1 MYVAGRSLTSSSPA
15 RTTSPNRPFCTTRL
29 LETERSFDTWCAFTV
44 ASDAEM
50 VNADIVRTPS
60 ETFQY
65 VDDADAIRPSGR
77 AVRALRPSGVS
88 FPPFRRRGAHGESLL
103 GIEPP
108 PGGEEVSARGV
119 QLVRCLSTIRLERHT
134 ETLIRGRG
142 PVIAEPDQSLGE
154 HVHLRRG

>member
-1 MYVAGRSLTSSSPA
+1 
-15 RTTSPNRPFCTTRL
+15 
-29 LETERSFDTWCAFTV
+29 
-44 ASDAEM
+44 M

-60 ETFQY
+60 ETCQY

-108 PGGEEVSARGV
+108 PPGERKFLLEEFSSFGVFQQFVSSATPK
-119 QLVRCLSTIRLERHT
+119 LSSAVAD
-134 ETLIRGRG
+134 
-142 PVIAEPDQSLGE
+142 P
-154 HVHLRRG
+154 

>member
-29 LETERSFDTWCAFTV
+29 LETERSFDTWCA
-44 ASDAEM
+44 SDAEM

-60 ETFQY
+60 ETCQY

-77 AVRALRPSGVS
+77 AVRALRPSRVS

-103 GIEPP
+103 AIEP
-108 PGGEEVSARGV
+108 PGGEEVSARGA
-119 QLVRCLSTIRLERHT
+119 QLVRCLSIRLERHT

>member
-60 ETFQY
+60 ETCQY

-103 GIEPP
+103 AIEPP
-108 PGGEEVSARGV
+108 
-119 QLVRCLSTIRLERHT
+119 
-134 ETLIRGRG
+134 RGRG
-142 PVIAEPDQSLGE
+142 SFCSSSARSVSFNNSSRAPHRNSHPRS
-154 HVHLRRG
+154 RTP

>member
-1 MYVAGRSLTSSSPA
+1 VYVAGRSLTSSSPA
-15 RTTSPNRPFCTTRL
+15 RTTSPNRPFCATRL

-77 AVRALRPSGVS
+77 AVRALRPSRVS

-103 GIEPP
+103 AIEP
-108 PGGEEVSARGV
+108 PGGEEVSARGA
-119 QLVRCLSTIRLERHT
+119 QLVRCLSIRLERHT

>member
-60 ETFQY
+60 ETCQY

-103 GIEPP
+103 AIEPP
-108 PGGEEVSARGV
+108 
-119 QLVRCLSTIRLERHT
+119 
-134 ETLIRGRG
+134 RGRG
-142 PVIAEPDQSLGE
+142 SFCSRSSARSVSFNNSSRAPHRNSRPRSRTRDRGAGSEP
-154 HVHLRRG
+154 R

>member
-1 MYVAGRSLTSSSPA
+1 MYVAGRSPTSSSPA
-15 RTTSPNRPFCTTRL
+15 RTTSPNRPFCATRL

-77 AVRALRPSGVS
+77 AVRALRPSRVS

-103 GIEPP
+103 AIEP
-108 PGGEEVSARGV
+108 PGGEEVSARGA
-119 QLVRCLSTIRLERHT
+119 QLVRCLSIRLERHT

>member
-1 MYVAGRSLTSSSPA
+1 MYVAGRSPTSSSPA

-60 ETFQY
+60 ETCQY

-77 AVRALRPSGVS
+77 AVRRPSGVS

-103 GIEPP
+103 AIEPP
-108 PGGEEVSARGV
+108 GGRGSFCSSSARSV
-119 QLVRCLSTIRLERHT
+119 SFISIRLERHT